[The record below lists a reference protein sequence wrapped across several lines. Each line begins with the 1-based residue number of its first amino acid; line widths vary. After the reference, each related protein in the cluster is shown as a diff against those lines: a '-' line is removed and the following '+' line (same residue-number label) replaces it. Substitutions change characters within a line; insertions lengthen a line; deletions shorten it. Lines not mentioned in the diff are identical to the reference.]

1 MMRPARCLVAAT
13 LVAAALCADRTVSAA
28 PSLRPEPVQLAQRLV
43 NRLSVSF
50 RRVAP
55 VARFFADRQAGPAIA
70 AVDRSPSRLDI
81 PHIRLPISPFQFRL
95 PPPAAA

>member
-1 MMRPARCLVAAT
+1 MRPARCLVAAT
-13 LVAAALCADRTVSAA
+13 LVAAALCADRTMAAA
-28 PSLRPEPVQLAQRLV
+28 PSMRPEAVQLAQRLV

-55 VARFFADRQAGPAIA
+55 VARFIADRQAGPAVA
-70 AVDRSPSRLDI
+70 AVDRSASLLDV

-95 PPPAAA
+95 PPPTAA

>member
-1 MMRPARCLVAAT
+1 MRPEA
-13 LVAAALCADRTVSAA
+13 
-28 PSLRPEPVQLAQRLV
+28 VQLAQRLV

-55 VARFFADRQAGPAIA
+55 VARFIADRQASPVVAAIDWSA
-70 AVDRSPSRLDI
+70 NLQDN

-95 PPPAAA
+95 PPPVAA